1 MEAEY
6 DEVLHWVDPGPAVPG
21 EAAASSET
29 PWGEG
34 IQLAGV
40 VQPLKGRQTSSLM
53 VDSYGFQS
61 QGELLRVQKYLKD
74 HGGWQLEQVS
84 YRPKRLV
91 ACHSLWS
98 LAILNLLVACR
109 YICISCCMSVGKRCQ
124 KLHVRQHQEGAG
136 GLPSYRKAV
145 PLFSDEIFQMPG
157 GKLVSGQ

>member
-21 EAAASSET
+21 EAATSSET

-53 VDSYGFQS
+53 ADSYGFQS
-61 QGELLRVQKYLKD
+61 QEELLRVQKYLKD

-84 YRPKRLV
+84 Y
-91 ACHSLWS
+91 
-98 LAILNLLVACR
+98 
-109 YICISCCMSVGKRCQ
+109 
-124 KLHVRQHQEGAG
+124 
-136 GLPSYRKAV
+136 
-145 PLFSDEIFQMPG
+145 
-157 GKLVSGQ
+157 